1 MDYYVT
7 FKIEGRYVADV
18 RANSIEAAIE
28 IARVAYCD
36 ADFGE
41 LTDVE
46 GEEIIVEDE
55 NGNFVW
61 EHT

>member
-7 FKIEGRYVADV
+7 FKIEGRYVVGV
-18 RANSIEAAIE
+18 RANSIEKAIE
-28 IARVAYCD
+28 LARDQYCD

-41 LTDVE
+41 LTDIE
-46 GEEIIVEDE
+46 GEEIIVENE

-61 EHT
+61 EK